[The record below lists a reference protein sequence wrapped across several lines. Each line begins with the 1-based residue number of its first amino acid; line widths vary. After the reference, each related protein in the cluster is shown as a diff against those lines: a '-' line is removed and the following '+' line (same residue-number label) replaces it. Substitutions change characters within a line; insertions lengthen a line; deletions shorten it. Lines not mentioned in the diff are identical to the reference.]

1 MMKFKASTRRDL
13 PRIAEKLRLDAD
25 QVTDMLAVSAVLPF
39 RVNDYVIENL
49 IDPERVTGCMPGA
62 SLTGVDGDSFTGQI
76 KVKIGPVALVY
87 NQAAHSC
94 TLLLQGVQ
102 NI

>member
-1 MMKFKASTRRDL
+1 MQLEHAFSV
-13 PRIAEKLRLDAD
+13 DAPID
-25 QVTDMLAVSAVLPF
+25 DVWNA
-39 RVNDYVIENL
+39 L

-87 NQAAHSC
+87 KGTGTFVEKDESAHRAVIEGNAKESRG
-94 TLLLQGVQ
+94 QGPART
-102 NI
+102 